1 MEETLQI
8 PLPRWPKSQRGFD
21 TEEAHQDE
29 KLTQRTPEEEFKI
42 SRFHQWL
49 ETTAQEQCLSD
60 EQKAARSAL
69 YEAVSALRPYTPL
82 QRRQVVQAQTEMWAN
97 EHPADPLADILRD
110 YLQSALEEVL
120 LWREAFPELE
130 QEEAPTLFDK
140 SKNSFVEVTD

>member
-1 MEETLQI
+1 MEETLQM
-8 PLPRWPKSQRGFD
+8 PFPRWPKSQRGFD
-21 TEEAHQDE
+21 PEEAQHDE
-29 KLTQRTPEEEFKI
+29 RPTQRTPEEEFKI
-42 SRFHQWL
+42 SRFYQWL

-82 QRRQVVQAQTEMWAN
+82 QRRQAVQAQTETWAN

-110 YLQSALEEVL
+110 YIQSALEEAQ

-130 QEEAPTLFDK
+130 QEEALTLMANRK
-140 SKNSFVEVTD
+140 